1 MQIEIKLDK
10 CCTEPRIIVIT
21 DELTEELNNAIQILN
36 GSEPKVLLGY
46 MNETAE
52 ILNPEEIIRIYSE
65 CGSVYAQTERNT
77 YKLKLRL
84 YEAEE
89 RLDKSGFV
97 RISNS
102 EIVNIKRIRKFDL
115 SLTGTICV
123 ALSNGTVTY
132 VSRRYMSKIKKTLG
146 L

>member
-65 CGSVYAQTERNT
+65 CGSVYAQVSKNN
-77 YKLKLRL
+77 YKLKFRL
-84 YEAEE
+84 YEIEE
-89 RLDKSGFV
+89 QLSKNKFV

-102 EIVNIKRIRKFDL
+102 EIVNIKKVKKFDL

-123 ALSNGTVTY
+123 ALSDGTMTY
-132 VSRRYMSKIKKTLG
+132 VSRRYMSKIKKTFG